1 MQNKNAVN
9 EDVKVVLKWIVA
21 SWMIVFVMGIVL
33 GAGLYAITL
42 ASCGG

>member
-1 MQNKNAVN
+1 MRNNN
-9 EDVKVVLKWIVA
+9 NTDDVKVVLKWIA
-21 SWMIVFVMGIVL
+21 FSWLIVLLIGLAL

>member
-1 MQNKNAVN
+1 MQNKNSTD
-9 EDVKVVLKWIVA
+9 DVKVVLKWIA
-21 SWMIVFVMGIVL
+21 FSWLIVLLLGLVL